1 MAPLPT
7 LPARDDVE
15 ALVLR
20 HRPLA
25 RHLAQ
30 RYVRATDQR
39 EDLEQVAYLGLV
51 KAAQRFD
58 PGRGVAFTT
67 FAVPTILGE
76 LRRHCRDTRWAW
88 HVPRS
93 VQERVQAL
101 RRIEDDWQ
109 SHRGRPPSA
118 REAARALGCSEEEVL
133 DARLAAAT
141 LAPESLNAPRR
152 FGDGTVAAPIDRLAA
167 EDAGF
172 EAAHRRATLARA
184 LACLEDRDRQALR
197 LRAEEDLTTAEIAA
211 CLGLS
216 PAQAGRVVARGLR
229 RLRAALREGE
239 QTTSAVPWP
248 S

>member
-1 MAPLPT
+1 MAPLQT
-7 LPARDDVE
+7 LSAAHDAE

-20 HRPLA
+20 HTPLA

-51 KAAQRFD
+51 KAAKRFD
-58 PGRGVAFTT
+58 PGRGIAFTS

-101 RRIEDDWQ
+101 RRVEDDWQ
-109 SHRGRPPSA
+109 SHRGRRPTA
-118 REAARALGCSEEEVL
+118 REAAAALGCSEEEVL

-141 LAPESLNAPRR
+141 LAPESLNAPQP
-152 FGDGTVAAPIDRLAA
+152 FGDGTIGESIDGLGT

-172 EAAHRRATLARA
+172 AAAERRDSLARA
-184 LACLEDRDRQALR
+184 LACLDDRARRVLR
-197 LRAEEDLTTAEIAA
+197 LRAEADLTTAEIAT

-216 PAQAGRVVARGLR
+216 PAQAGRVVSTSLR

-239 QTTSAVPWP
+239 QTASPLP
-248 S
+248 